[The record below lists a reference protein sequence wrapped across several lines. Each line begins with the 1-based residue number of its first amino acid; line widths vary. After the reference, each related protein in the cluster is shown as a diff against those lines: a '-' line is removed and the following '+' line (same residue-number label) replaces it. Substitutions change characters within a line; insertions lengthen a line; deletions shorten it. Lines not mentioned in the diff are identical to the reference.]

1 MACCI
6 GYGKG
11 FNYCLF
17 RILLT
22 ATTLLGYWQDRYRKL
37 NTKQAIANQLEGFS
51 LMARY
56 SRILIALTILLSG
69 LALIPQAGIFAGV
82 VRWQR
87 FAGGYEDVVTVT
99 RARYRDG
106 ELEVRAISSSGGL
119 ATLSVYR
126 TNDNFFIGNLQFEG
140 SDHRGDFNIS
150 PSPQV
155 ITVRSSLGGES
166 TVLVQNGSG
175 VPVTVTP
182 SITPT
187 PGAPTNTPTS
197 TSVPP
202 TVTPG
207 GPTLTPTSTSVPPTV
222 TSSVT
227 PGGPTLTPTAS
238 VTPGGPTLTPTASV
252 TPGGPTLTPTAT
264 TVAEEPTVTP
274 TATTPSGNSSTLY
287 LPLLFRR
294 DQ

>member
-1 MACCI
+1 
-6 GYGKG
+6 
-11 FNYCLF
+11 
-17 RILLT
+17 
-22 ATTLLGYWQDRYRKL
+22 
-37 NTKQAIANQLEGFS
+37 
-51 LMARY
+51 MARY

-87 FAGGYEDVVTVT
+87 FAGGYEDVITVT
-99 RARYRDG
+99 RARYRDN

-126 TNDNFFIGNLQFEG
+126 TSDNSFIGTLQFEG
-140 SDHRGDFNIS
+140 EDHRGEFNMGS
-150 PSPQV
+150 NPQV

-166 TVLVQNGSG
+166 TVLVQDGSG

-182 SITPT
+182 SITAT
-187 PGAPTNTPTS
+187 PGNPTYTP

-202 TVTPG
+202 T
-207 GPTLTPTSTSVPPTV
+207 STA
-222 TSSVT
+222 T

-238 VTPGGPTLTPTASV
+238 ATAGGPTLTPTASV

-264 TVAEEPTVTP
+264 TVGETPTVTP
-274 TATTPSGNSSTLY
+274 TATTPSGSNSTLY
-287 LPLLFRR
+287 LPMLYREG
-294 DQ
+294 Q

>member
-1 MACCI
+1 
-6 GYGKG
+6 
-11 FNYCLF
+11 
-17 RILLT
+17 
-22 ATTLLGYWQDRYRKL
+22 
-37 NTKQAIANQLEGFS
+37 
-51 LMARY
+51 MARY
-56 SRILIALTILLSG
+56 SRIFIALIILLSG

-119 ATLSVYR
+119 PTLSVYR
-126 TNDNFFIGNLQFEG
+126 TGDNAFIGNLQWEG
-140 SDHRGDFNIS
+140 DDHRGEFNFS
-150 PSPQV
+150 PNPQV
-155 ITVRSSLGGES
+155 ITVHSSLGGES

-187 PGAPTNTPTS
+187 PGNPTNTPTA

-202 TVTPG
+202 TTTPSVTPD
-207 GPTLTPTSTSVPPTV
+207 GPTLTPTSTEVPPTV
-222 TSSVT
+222 T
-227 PGGPTLTPTAS
+227 P
-238 VTPGGPTLTPTASV
+238 SV

-264 TVAEEPTVTP
+264 TVVEEPTVTP
-274 TATTPSGNSSTLY
+274 TATTPSGNTSTLY
-287 LPLLFRR
+287 LPLVQGQ
-294 DQ
+294 D

>member
-1 MACCI
+1 
-6 GYGKG
+6 
-11 FNYCLF
+11 
-17 RILLT
+17 
-22 ATTLLGYWQDRYRKL
+22 
-37 NTKQAIANQLEGFS
+37 
-51 LMARY
+51 MARY
-56 SRILIALTILLSG
+56 SRIFIALIILLSG

-119 ATLSVYR
+119 PTLSVYR
-126 TNDNFFIGNLQFEG
+126 TGDNAFIGNLQWEG
-140 SDHRGDFNIS
+140 DDHRGEFNVS
-150 PSPQV
+150 ANPQV

-187 PGAPTNTPTS
+187 PGNPTNTPTA

-202 TVTPG
+202 TTTP
-207 GPTLTPTSTSVPPTV
+207 
-222 TSSVT
+222 SVT
-227 PGGPTLTPTAS
+227 PDGPTLTPTAS
-238 VTPGGPTLTPTASV
+238 VTPGGPTLTPTFTEVPPTVTPSV

-264 TVAEEPTVTP
+264 TVVEEPTVTP
-274 TATTPSGNSSTLY
+274 TATTPSGNTSTLY
-287 LPLLFRR
+287 LPLVQGQ
-294 DQ
+294 D

>member
-1 MACCI
+1 
-6 GYGKG
+6 
-11 FNYCLF
+11 
-17 RILLT
+17 
-22 ATTLLGYWQDRYRKL
+22 
-37 NTKQAIANQLEGFS
+37 
-51 LMARY
+51 MARY

-106 ELEVRAISSSGGL
+106 ELEARAISSSGGL
-119 ATLSVYR
+119 PTLSVYR
-126 TNDNFFIGNLQFEG
+126 TSDNSFIGNLIFDPSEG
-140 SDHRGDFNIS
+140 DHRADFPLGSN
-150 PSPQV
+150 PQV

-166 TVLVQNGSG
+166 TVLVTDGSG

-182 SITPT
+182 SITAT

-202 TVTPG
+202 TQTATVTPG
-207 GPTLTPTSTSVPPTV
+207 GPTLTPTA
-222 TSSVT
+222 SVT

-264 TVAEEPTVTP
+264 TVADEPTVTP
-274 TATTPSGNSSTLY
+274 TATTPSGSNSTLY
-287 LPLLFRR
+287 LPLLYR
-294 DQ
+294 QGQ

>member
-1 MACCI
+1 
-6 GYGKG
+6 
-11 FNYCLF
+11 
-17 RILLT
+17 
-22 ATTLLGYWQDRYRKL
+22 
-37 NTKQAIANQLEGFS
+37 
-51 LMARY
+51 MARY
-56 SRILIALTILLSG
+56 SRTLIALTILLSG

-87 FAGGYEDVVTVT
+87 FAGGYEDVITVT
-99 RARYRDG
+99 RARYRDN

-126 TNDNFFIGNLQFEG
+126 TSDNSFIGTLQFEG
-140 SDHRGDFNIS
+140 EDHRGEFNMGS
-150 PSPQV
+150 NPQV

-166 TVLVQNGSG
+166 TVLVQSGSG

-187 PGAPTNTPTS
+187 QGNPTHTP

-202 TVTPG
+202 TQTASVTPG
-207 GPTLTPTSTSVPPTV
+207 GPTLTPTASVTPGGPTL
-222 TSSVT
+222 TPTASVT

-264 TVAEEPTVTP
+264 TVVEAPTVTP
-274 TATTPSGNSSTLY
+274 TATTPSGSTSTLY
-287 LPLLFRR
+287 LPMLYREG
-294 DQ
+294 Q